1 MNEITKEIKQL
12 NEFYQLVLQKLNLH
26 LNCKELQ
33 DNEWILNNLERIISN
48 LDAFKPNLKS
58 LQQDLK
64 NMEKNVIY
72 SKNKLNLTKIN
83 SSHLTNCSKFNKL
96 KKHLRKTQK
105 IFKDINSIL
114 MDYSLKTNFEN
125 LLKTLTNLKNKEQN
139 LFVQCSNFKNKNSI
153 QYSQL

>member
-12 NEFYQLVLQKLNLH
+12 NEFYQLAIQKLNLH

-33 DNEWILNNLERIISN
+33 DKEWILNNLERIISN
-48 LDAFKPNLKS
+48 LDVFKPNLKS
-58 LQQDLK
+58 LQQDLI
-64 NMEKNVIY
+64 NMEKNVIQ
-72 SKNKLNLTKIN
+72 KNKSNLTKIN
-83 SSHLTNCSKFNKL
+83 SLHLTNCSKFDKL

-125 LLKTLTNLKNKEQN
+125 LLKTLTNLKNKEQH
-139 LFVQCSNFKNKNSI
+139 LFVQCYNFKNLVKHSHH
-153 QYSQL
+153 L

>member
-12 NEFYQLVLQKLNLH
+12 NEFYQLVIQKLNLH
-26 LNCKELQ
+26 LNCEELQ

-48 LDAFKPNLKS
+48 LDTFKSNLKS
-58 LQQDLK
+58 LQQDLI

-72 SKNKLNLTKIN
+72 SENKLNLTKMN
-83 SSHLTNCSKFNKL
+83 SLHSTNCSKFDKL

-139 LFVQCSNFKNKNSI
+139 LFVQCSNFKNKNFI
-153 QYSQL
+153 QYPQF